1 MWSLL
6 AGNVL
11 SVDDIR
17 HIDPQFIAMLEGIR
31 DMSEDE
37 LALCSISPSISLS
50 NGHSTRIVCEASVE
64 SANRVHFIRGA
75 LAARLTEFDW
85 PARAIHAG
93 LSSVIPRDV
102 LGLYSMDE
110 LEKLVCGQR
119 FLRLETLKSIA
130 EYNRCDAAHP
140 VVVWLWEILDE
151 MQESDKVLF
160 VRFVWGRARLP
171 PERALKNQKF
181 GVVLQPQLTD
191 SSLPSSSTCFL
202 VLRLPAY
209 SSKKIMCE
217 KLLYAVRNCISI
229 DADHLFQLEHW
240 RDAAVPPVER
250 PIAAQAQAAGSLVAP
265 FSLGSETAAEI
276 ELFLAARM

>member
-11 SVDDIR
+11 CVDDLR
-17 HIDPQFIAMLEGIR
+17 HTDPQFIATLEGIR
-31 DMSEDE
+31 DMNEDE
-37 LALCSISPSISLS
+37 LALCSISPSICLS
-50 NGHSTRIVCEASVE
+50 NGHPTRIVCEASVGR
-64 SANRVHFIRGA
+64 ANRLDFVRGA
-75 LAARLTEFDW
+75 LAARLAEFDW
-85 PARAIHAG
+85 PARAVYSG
-93 LSSVIPRDV
+93 LSSVIPRDA
-102 LGLYSMDE
+102 LDLFTMGE
-110 LEKLVCGQR
+110 LEQLVCGQR
-119 FLRLETLKSIA
+119 FLSLETLGSIA

-160 VRFVWGRARLP
+160 VRFIWGRARLP

-209 SSKKIMCE
+209 SCKEIMCE
-217 KLLYAVRNCISI
+217 KLLYAVRNCTSI
-229 DADHLFQLEHW
+229 DADHLFQREHW
-240 RDAAVPPVER
+240 RDAAPPAER
-250 PIAAQAQAAGSLVAP
+250 PIAAQTQASSPLITP
-265 FSLGSETAAEI
+265 LLLGPEAAAEI
-276 ELFLAARM
+276 ELFLAARK